1 MHAQGL
7 RSCALMLDVEVSFA
21 LRARMLRLAVASALR
36 AGHAFLRARM
46 RKV

>member
-21 LRARMLRLAVASALR
+21 LRA
-36 AGHAFLRARM
+36 GHAFLRARM
-46 RKV
+46 RKA